1 MNTYF
6 KIEEMVCPHV
16 YNAFSDQAWSFF
28 DMRLLITLDRI
39 RELINKPIIINTWKD
54 GGQFDERG
62 FRCIKCDLVKTAI
75 AENKIYV
82 SPHMTG
88 QAVDFDVQGLV
99 AEEVRNWLV
108 VNRMKLPY
116 QIRLEQDVN
125 WVHLDTR
132 AFKDERI
139 HFFKP

>member
-6 KIEEMVCPHV
+6 KLEELVCKDV
-16 YNAFSDQAWSFF
+16 FAAYGDQAWSFF
-28 DMRLLITLDRI
+28 DMRLLITLERV
-39 RELINKPIIINTWKD
+39 REMINKPIIINDWHK

-62 FRCIKCDLVKTAI
+62 FRCIKCDLVKSAI

-132 AFKDERI
+132 AYKDERI